1 MERGF
6 IALAEVNPKP
16 AALYPERWLYFA
28 AFADIVIHS
37 TNLVLTLSDTM
48 QCYDES
54 IPIAE
59 ALASFQPPKPSLN
72 EYLAQICGTQI
83 RMENKAYIL
92 ISVAYSFFLFLL
104 LVINKFFVG
113 RINRYVD
120 ILDRNPTAENVRNYT
135 IGSYCNDTKITKNRI
150 L

>member
-6 IALAEVNPKP
+6 IALAEV
-16 AALYPERWLYFA
+16 
-28 AFADIVIHS
+28 
-37 TNLVLTLSDTM
+37 LTLSDKM

-54 IPIAE
+54 IPN
-59 ALASFQPPKPSLN
+59 Q
-72 EYLAQICGTQI
+72 QIP
-83 RMENKAYIL
+83 MENKAYIL
-92 ISVAYSFFLFLL
+92 ISVAYTFFLFLL

-135 IGSYCNDTKITKNRI
+135 IGSHYLRLSGKLNRHVVYKILFFVI
-150 L
+150 LVSFVLSFIDPP